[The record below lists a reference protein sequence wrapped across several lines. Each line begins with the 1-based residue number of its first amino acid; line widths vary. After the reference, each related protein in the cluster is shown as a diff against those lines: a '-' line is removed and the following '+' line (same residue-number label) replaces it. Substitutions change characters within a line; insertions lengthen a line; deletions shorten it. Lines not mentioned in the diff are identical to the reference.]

1 MRRSLL
7 HDEVEAAAFAAAEPE
22 LLGLRNPLVGHAPAL
37 SWREWVDLVLVI
49 VELDRMKLMGRI
61 PQKRGSYANALGSQT
76 SLATVAASHSYEN
89 VAALIPPYRMARKCA
104 TVLEVLVGLVV
115 YAMLL
120 FAWKHLWV
128 ILVVFAMP
136 LLAWKYFWE

>member
-22 LLGLRNPLVGHAPAL
+22 VLGLRNPLVGHAPAL
-37 SWREWVDLVLVI
+37 SWREWVDLRHSAHVYLTSA
-49 VELDRMKLMGRI
+49 K
-61 PQKRGSYANALGSQT
+61 ALGSQT

-89 VAALIPPYRMARKCA
+89 VAALIPPYRKARKCA
-104 TVLEVLVGLVV
+104 TVLEVLVLLVV

-120 FAWKHLWV
+120 FVWKHLWV